1 MVKAGPVSLYH
12 FSQDV
17 LLGIELDSFVENGFH
32 GFYLLSLSFGPKI
45 TSKAIVNNQCNDE
58 YEMGESRLWGS
69 AYLAFEIGVC
79 PMGHGE
85 MVESSGFVDIVK
97 KIFPG
102 LTEILVTSKSS

>member
-1 MVKAGPVSLYH
+1 MSFWGLNSILLLKMVFMV
-12 FSQDV
+12 
-17 LLGIELDSFVENGFH
+17 
-32 GFYLLSLSFGPKI
+32 FYLLSLSFGPKI

-85 MVESSGFVDIVK
+85 MVE
-97 KIFPG
+97 
-102 LTEILVTSKSS
+102 